1 MSSFPFVA
9 DAVVFVF
16 VVVPRSLVPLPEP
29 DVLDP
34 EELVPLE
41 SSPLD
46 VYPSP
51 ELAVSLSTDD

>member
-9 DAVVFVF
+9 EAVVFVF

-29 DVLDP
+29 DVLEP
-34 EELVPLE
+34 EPLE
-41 SSPLD
+41 VPSLG